1 MTQGQKLALPHEYH
15 VDKTCTILGWSPYK
29 ISTLIKAGKIK
40 RTRKGY
46 YDKKSVDDYKKE
58 LEERKAILRPN
69 WISPGTGA

>member
-1 MTQGQKLALPHEYH
+1 MTEGQKLALPNEYH
-15 VDKTCTILGWSPYK
+15 VDDACTILGWSRYK

-58 LEERKAILRPN
+58 LEERKAITPPVWVNPSL
-69 WISPGTGA
+69 